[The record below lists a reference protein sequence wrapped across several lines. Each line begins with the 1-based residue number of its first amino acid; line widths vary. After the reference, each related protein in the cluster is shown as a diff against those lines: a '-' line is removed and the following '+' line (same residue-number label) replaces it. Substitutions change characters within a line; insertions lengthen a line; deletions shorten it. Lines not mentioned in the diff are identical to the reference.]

1 MILKA
6 IEKAFR
12 IMKERNYDTSYWAID
27 IHDTITESNYVVGEI
42 TTKFAPMAEE
52 VLKYL
57 STRKDICLI
66 LYTCSYKKEIKKYQ
80 DFFKSK
86 DINFQYVNKNPEA
99 KSTGYGCFKDKFY
112 FSVLL
117 DDKAG
122 FDKEKDWKLIKKFF
136 KI

>member
-1 MILKA
+1 MIIKA
-6 IEKAFR
+6 IEKSLRVA
-12 IMKERNYDTSYWAID
+12 KERGWDKTFWAID

-86 DINFQYVNKNPEA
+86 DINFQYVNKNPEVA
-99 KSTGYGCFKDKFY
+99 NMSYGYFKDKMY
-112 FSVLL
+112 FNVLL

-122 FDKEKDWKLIKKFF
+122 FDKEKDWKKIKKFF
-136 KI
+136 NI